1 MLYDAPM
8 FSHPTK
14 LALLFTMAFAAAAVA
29 QETGVVIQALVD
41 GPSELRV
48 TRQGLY
54 WVNGANAKPG
64 RHEGRNEPT
73 YVNGVAWTPVWQH
86 NEEERGI
93 DKSEVYVLPAETL
106 RLNVDLLSV
115 GEKQDAEDI
124 EVRTP
129 IKVSSDSDEVAIIIP
144 DPEPGPRWY
153 KFRITPRLPK

>member
-1 MLYDAPM
+1 M
-8 FSHPTK
+8 FSHPIK
-14 LALLFTMAFAAAAVA
+14 LAFIFTMAFAAVAAA
-29 QETGVVIQALVD
+29 QEPGVVVQALVD

-48 TRQGLY
+48 TQQGLY

-86 NEEERGI
+86 NDEERGI
-93 DKSEVYVLPAETL
+93 DKSDVYALPETTL

-129 IKVSSDSDEVAIIIP
+129 IKVISGADEVAIIIP

-153 KFRITPRLPK
+153 KFRITPRASK